1 MKRFLQTILEHV
13 REFIEPTK
21 KSPDII
27 LKTNQ
32 LLHTILQAQKKHEA
46 VHVIYLDKSFTGDI
60 VKYDK
65 ENNKLILKNFQKNI
79 SAIISISDIKRLTLV
94 PKTVRDSQKLSW
106 FAGKNRS
113 NKLTPK
119 IRFSG

>member
-21 KSPDII
+21 KSPDIV
-27 LKTNQ
+27 LKTNK
-32 LLHTILQAQKKHEA
+32 LLHTILQAQKKHQA

-65 ENNKLILKNFQKNI
+65 ENNKLILKNFQKNM
-79 SAIISISDIKRLTLV
+79 SAIISISDIKRLTVV
-94 PKTVRDSQKLSW
+94 PKTVRDSQKL
-106 FAGKNRS
+106 N
-113 NKLTPK
+113 
-119 IRFSG
+119 

>member
-94 PKTVRDSQKLSW
+94 PKTVRDSQKL
-106 FAGKNRS
+106 N
-113 NKLTPK
+113 
-119 IRFSG
+119 

>member
-1 MKRFLQTILEHV
+1 MKKFLRTIFEHI
-13 REFIEPTK
+13 REFVEPSK

-32 LLHTILQAQKKHEA
+32 LLHTILQAQKEHEA

-65 ENNKLILKNFQKNI
+65 EANKLILKNFQKNM

-94 PKTVRDSQKLSW
+94 PKTVRDSQRLEK
-106 FAGKNRS
+106 
-113 NKLTPK
+113 
-119 IRFSG
+119 

>member
-21 KSPDII
+21 KSPDIV
-27 LKTNQ
+27 LKTNK
-32 LLHTILQAQKKHEA
+32 LLHTILQAQKKHQA

-65 ENNKLILKNFQKNI
+65 ENNKLILKNFQKNM
-79 SAIISISDIKRLTLV
+79 SAIISILDIKRLTVV
-94 PKTVRDSQKLSW
+94 PKTVRDSQKL
-106 FAGKNRS
+106 N
-113 NKLTPK
+113 
-119 IRFSG
+119 

>member
-1 MKRFLQTILEHV
+1 MKKFLRTIFEHI
-13 REFIEPTK
+13 REFVEPSK
-21 KSPDII
+21 KSPDIV

-32 LLHTILQAQKKHEA
+32 LLHTILQAQKA

-65 ENNKLILKNFQKNI
+65 EANKLILKNFQKNM

-94 PKTVRDSQKLSW
+94 PKTVRDSQRLEK
-106 FAGKNRS
+106 
-113 NKLTPK
+113 
-119 IRFSG
+119 

>member
-94 PKTVRDSQKLSW
+94 PKTVRDSQKLS
-106 FAGKNRS
+106 
-113 NKLTPK
+113 
-119 IRFSG
+119 

>member
-65 ENNKLILKNFQKNI
+65 ENNKLILKNLQKNI

-94 PKTVRDSQKLSW
+94 PKTVRDSQKLS
-106 FAGKNRS
+106 
-113 NKLTPK
+113 
-119 IRFSG
+119 

>member
-21 KSPDII
+21 KSPDIV

-60 VKYDK
+60 VRYDK
-65 ENNKLILKNFQKNI
+65 ENNKLILKNFQKNM

-94 PKTVRDSQKLSW
+94 PKTVRDSQKL
-106 FAGKNRS
+106 K
-113 NKLTPK
+113 
-119 IRFSG
+119 